1 MLSEPPPVVWIIYTD
16 PDGRQNRAAA
26 ARQLGAIAVPV
37 ESGGQALHS
46 LTSGGSLIP
55 DLILFDDADEPLP
68 AARFATAL
76 TQSLDGLVPSVVY
89 VVSSREAAEGL
100 TSVPLRPGQ
109 DMVLQRPV
117 LARDVIKGVFALL
130 GRSTEDQSVVQ
141 VCGLEL
147 DVVRRT
153 LAYQGRN
160 LHLTRFECGFM
171 EYLMRRKERAVTA
184 DELLEQVWG
193 FEPGTGSCEVLR
205 AHVRNIRRK
214 LEFLGAS
221 RDVIWTLPGRGY
233 QLRLDLPASL
243 RQFPSPSPSSVL
255 PTRPVAG

>member
-1 MLSEPPPVVWIIYTD
+1 LES
-16 PDGRQNRAAA
+16 AA
-26 ARQLGAIAVPV
+26 
-37 ESGGQALHS
+37 QALGS
-46 LTSGGSLIP
+46 LTHGSGLIP
-55 DLILFDDADEPLP
+55 DLILFDDADEPMP
-68 AARFATAL
+68 PARFATGL
-76 TQSLDGLVPSVVY
+76 TQALDGLAPSVVY
-89 VVSSREAAEGL
+89 VVSSREAAEAL
-100 TSVPLRPGQ
+100 TSVALRPGQ

-130 GRSTEDQSVVQ
+130 GRSTEDQSVLQ
-141 VCGLEL
+141 ACGLEL

-171 EYLMRRKERAVTA
+171 EYLMRRKERVVTA
-184 DELLEQVWG
+184 DELLEHVWG

-205 AHVRNIRRK
+205 AHVRNIRHK

-233 QLRLDLPASL
+233 QLRPDLPASL
-243 RQFPSPSPSSVL
+243 RQFPSPSPSSV
-255 PTRPVAG
+255 PPGRPAAG